1 MKIQPPLQWGPI
13 LPGQK
18 SPVRSGAKGVDF
30 TRTLQEAIGRGEPK
44 PAAPLEG
51 PSANAAVFRPG
62 EPGPVSLSE
71 RLDGLLDA
79 VDGYRK
85 KLGDTD
91 YPAGELRPMLAALE
105 RQAQPL
111 QASLDRLPP
120 QHPLRQVVSETL
132 VAIALEKARLDR
144 GDYGA

>member
-1 MKIQPPLQWGPI
+1 MKIQPPFRWGPI

-18 SPVRSGAKGVDF
+18 APVRSGGKGVDF

-44 PAAPLEG
+44 PAAA

-79 VDGYRK
+79 VAGYRK

-91 YPAGELRPMLAALE
+91 YPAGELRPMLEALE
-105 RQAQPL
+105 RQAEPL
-111 QASLDRLPP
+111 QAALDRLPP
-120 QHPLRQVVSETL
+120 QHPLRQIVSETL
-132 VAIALEKARLDR
+132 VAISLEKARLDR